1 MTRIKSP
8 LCQQIKLDSSAQLT
22 EEYSSVKQPLGI
34 DLVTKLGCFVNK
46 HSPLKPSN
54 RAPES
59 KTAFKF
65 QFNENFKEQTIQDIF
80 FQIVSSFQFDF
91 RSRRNC
97 DVT

>member
-22 EEYSSVKQPLGI
+22 EECSSVKRLGI
-34 DLVTKLGCFVNK
+34 DSVTKLGCFVNK

-54 RAPES
+54 RAPAS

-65 QFNENFKEQTIQDIF
+65 QFNENF
-80 FQIVSSFQFDF
+80 
-91 RSRRNC
+91 
-97 DVT
+97 